1 MLLFVGWDEVA
12 PVEKLL
18 FQVTKAAISFTL
30 SKEQQRNEPPAH

>member
-18 FQVTKAAISFTL
+18 FQVKKASINFRL
-30 SKEQQRNEPPAH
+30 SKEHQGSKPPAH